1 MTTIRIAGL
10 LLSVHQIRR
19 RRSVELIGET
29 GPERRSA
36 SMVDVR
42 IGRVYDPREGDAYR
56 VLVDRL
62 WPRGVSKAR
71 ADLDEWA
78 KEVAPS
84 AELREWFGH
93 DPDRF
98 SEFASRYKNE
108 LREDPQRA
116 ENVQRLRS
124 LASSR
129 AVLLLTATKE
139 PANSQAAV
147 LAELLREA

>member
-1 MTTIRIAGL
+1 
-10 LLSVHQIRR
+10 
-19 RRSVELIGET
+19 
-29 GPERRSA
+29 
-36 SMVDVR
+36 MVDVR

-84 AELREWFGH
+84 AQLREWFGH

-129 AVLLLTATKE
+129 AVLFLTATKE